1 MEMREMSL
9 GLMILIFVTLLLAGM
24 PVAFIM
30 GFSASLYL
38 LFSPQASFLDM
49 APQKLF
55 SGMDSFVLMCIPFFI
70 LAGEIMTRGKIA
82 DRIVDFA
89 NLIVGRWRG
98 GLAHVNILASM
109 LFAGITGIALGD
121 IAALGSIFI
130 PAMKKQGYDG
140 PFSAA
145 VTASS
150 SIIGPIIPPSM
161 IIVIYGAVTA
171 VSIGALFAAA
181 IIPGILMGLSQM
193 GIVAYLARRR
203 QYPRVTIPVTPKK
216 LILGTRDALVPLMMP
231 AIIIFGIL
239 SGMFTPTEA
248 AGVAVLYAFVVASF
262 FYRTFKLRDYGPVFR
277 NAVTFSAKLLLIVG
291 CASILV
297 WVLGIENVPD
307 KIKGL
312 FYSVSQNK
320 YVLLLMINLFLIFL
334 GMWLDCSSSIILFA
348 PMLTPLAI
356 EIGLDPVHFG
366 ILMIV
371 NLNIGLLTPP
381 LAVCLFAASDISRDP
396 VSRVIAAVLPFLIS
410 CFFTLALITY
420 IPEIT
425 MTLPRLLGLL

>member
-1 MEMREMSL
+1 MREMSL

>member
-1 MEMREMSL
+1 MSL
-9 GLMILIFVTLLLAGM
+9 GLMILIFIVLLVAGM
-24 PVAFIM
+24 PVAFVM

-38 LFSPQASFLDM
+38 LFSPEASFLDM
-49 APQKLF
+49 APQKVF
-55 SGMDSFVLMCIPFFI
+55 AGMDSFVLMCIPFFL
-70 LAGEIMTRGKIA
+70 LAGEIMTRGKIS

-89 NLIVGRWRG
+89 NLIVGRLRG

-109 LFAGITGIALGD
+109 LFAGITGVALGD

-161 IIVIYGAVTA
+161 IIVIYGAVTS

-193 GIVAYLARRR
+193 VIVAYLSKRRN
-203 QYPRVTIPVTPKK
+203 YPKVNIPITPKK
-216 LILGTRDALVPLMMP
+216 LVLGTKDALIPLMMP

-239 SGMFTPTEA
+239 SGVFTPTEA
-248 AGVAVLYAFVVASF
+248 AGIAVLYAFVVATV
-262 FYRTFKLRDYGPVFR
+262 FYRSLKFSDYGAIFK
-277 NAVTFSAKLLLIVG
+277 TSFIFSAKLLLIVG
-291 CASILV
+291 CGSILA
-297 WVLGIENVPD
+297 WVFGIENVPE

-312 FYSVSQNK
+312 FYSISSNK
-320 YVLLLMINLFLIFL
+320 YVLLVMINVFLILL
-334 GMWLDCSSSIILFA
+334 GMWLDCSASIILFA
-348 PMLTPLAI
+348 PMLTPLAM
-356 EIGLDPVHFG
+356 EIGLDPIHFG
-366 ILMIV
+366 VLMIV

-381 LAVCLFAASDISRDP
+381 LAVCLFAAADISRNSFGS
-396 VSRVIAAVLPFLIS
+396 VVLAVLPFLIAS
-410 CFFTLALITY
+410 LFTLALITY
-420 IPEIT
+420 FPAIT

>member
-1 MEMREMSL
+1 MSL
-9 GLMILIFVTLLLAGM
+9 GWMILIFVVLLIAGM
-24 PVAFIM
+24 PVAFVM

-38 LFSPQASFLDM
+38 LFSSQVSFLDM

-55 SGMDSFVLMCIPFFI
+55 AGMDSFVLMCIPFFI

-82 DRIVDFA
+82 DRIVDYA

-109 LFAGITGIALGD
+109 LFAGITGVALGD

-140 PFSAA
+140 PFAAA

-161 IIVIYGAVTA
+161 IIVIYGAVTS

-193 GIVAYLARRR
+193 IIVIFLARRR
-203 QYPRVTIPVTPKK
+203 EYPKIEIHLTTKK
-216 LILGTRDALVPLMMP
+216 LAIGTRDALVPLMMP

-239 SGMFTPTEA
+239 SGVFTPTEA
-248 AGVAVLYAFVVASF
+248 AGMAVLYAFVVASLV
-262 FYRTFKLRDYGPVFR
+262 YRSLKWRDYGAIFR
-277 NAVTFSAKLLLIVG
+277 TAFLFSAKLLLIVG
-291 CASILV
+291 CGSILA
-297 WVLGIENVPD
+297 WVFGIENVPA
-307 KIKGL
+307 KVKGL
-312 FYSVSQNK
+312 FYSVSHNK
-320 YVLLLMINLFLIFL
+320 YILLILINFFLILL
-334 GMWLDCSSSIILFA
+334 GMWLDCSASIILFA
-348 PMLTPLAI
+348 PMLTPLAM
-356 EIGLDPVHFG
+356 EIGIDPVHFG
-366 ILMIV
+366 VLMIV

-381 LAVCLFAASDISRDP
+381 LAVCLFAAADISRDP
-396 VSRVIAAVLPFLIS
+396 FGKVVVAVLPFLIAS
-410 CFFTLALITY
+410 LFTLALVTY
-420 IPEIT
+420 VPAIT
-425 MTLPRLLGLL
+425 MTLPRILGLL

>member
-1 MEMREMSL
+1 MSL
-9 GLMILIFVTLLLAGM
+9 GMMIFIFIALLLAGM
-24 PVAFIM
+24 PVAFVM

-55 SGMDSFVLMCIPFFI
+55 AGMDAFVLMCIPFFI

-98 GLAHVNILASM
+98 GLAHVNIMASM
-109 LFAGITGIALGD
+109 LFAGITGVALGD

-130 PAMKKQGYDG
+130 PAMKKQGYES
-140 PFSAA
+140 PFAA
-145 VTASS
+145 ALTAAS

-161 IIVIYGAVTA
+161 IIVIYGAVTS

-193 GIVAYLARRR
+193 AIVVVLAKRRN
-203 QYPRVTIPVTPKK
+203 YPRIVIPLTPKK
-216 LILGTRDALVPLMMP
+216 LFTGTRDALVPLLMP
-231 AIIIFGIL
+231 AIIIMGIL
-239 SGMFTPTEA
+239 SGVFTPTEA
-248 AGVAVLYAFVVASF
+248 AGIAVLYAFVIASF
-262 FYRTFKLRDYGPVFR
+262 FYRSLRLEDYIPIFKT
-277 NAVTFSAKLLLIVG
+277 AVVFSAKLLLIVG
-291 CASILV
+291 CGSILA
-297 WVLGIENVPD
+297 WVFGIENVPE
-307 KIKGL
+307 KVKGL
-312 FYSVSQNK
+312 FYTISHNK
-320 YVLLLMINLFLIFL
+320 IVLLVLINLFLILL
-334 GMWLDCSSSIILFA
+334 GMWLDCSASIILFA
-348 PMLTPLAI
+348 PMLRPLAM

-366 ILMIV
+366 VLMIV

-396 VSRVIAAVLPFLIS
+396 VGKVIVAVLPFLLVSIIA
-410 CFFTLALITY
+410 LALITF
-420 IPEIT
+420 IPAIT
-425 MTLPRLLGLL
+425 MTLPRWFGLL

>member
-1 MEMREMSL
+1 MSL

>member
-1 MEMREMSL
+1 MSL
-9 GLMILIFVTLLLAGM
+9 GWMVLVFILMLLAGM

-55 SGMDSFVLMCIPFFI
+55 SGMDAFVLMCIPFFI
-70 LAGEIMTRGKIA
+70 LAGEIMTKGKIA
-82 DRIVDFA
+82 DRIVEFA
-89 NLIVGRWRG
+89 NLVVGRWRG

-109 LFAGITGIALGD
+109 LFAGITGVALGD

-161 IIVIYGAVTA
+161 IMVIYGAVTS

-193 GIVAYLARRR
+193 CIVVYLAKKRN
-203 QYPRVTIPVTPKK
+203 YPKITVPLTPKK
-216 LILGTRDALVPLMMP
+216 LALGTRDALVPLVMP

-239 SGMFTPTEA
+239 SGVFTPTEA
-248 AGVAVLYAFVVASF
+248 AGVAVLYAFVVASLI
-262 FYRTFKLRDYGPVFR
+262 YRSLKITEYLPIFKT
-277 NAVTFSAKLLLIVG
+277 AVIFSAKLLLIVG
-291 CASILV
+291 CGAILA
-297 WVLGIENVPD
+297 WVFGIENVPE
-307 KIKGL
+307 KIKGI
-312 FYSVSQNK
+312 FYSISRNK
-320 YVLLLMINLFLIFL
+320 YLVLLMINLFLVLL
-334 GMWLDCSSSIILFA
+334 GMWLDCSASIILFA
-348 PMLTPLAI
+348 PMLTPLAV
-356 EIGLDPVHFG
+356 ELGVHPVHFG
-366 ILMIV
+366 VLMIV

-381 LAVCLFAASDISRDP
+381 LAVCLFAAADISKDP
-396 VSRVIAAVLPFLIS
+396 VSHIVIAVLPFLVAS
-410 CFFTLALITY
+410 LFTLGLVTY
-420 IPEIT
+420 IPAVT
-425 MTLPRLLGLL
+425 LTLPALLGLL

>member
-1 MEMREMSL
+1 MSL
-9 GLMILIFVTLLLAGM
+9 GMMIFIFITLLLAGM
-24 PVAFIM
+24 PVAFVM

-38 LFSPQASFLDM
+38 LLSPQASFLDM

-55 SGMDSFVLMCIPFFI
+55 AGMDAFVLMCIPFFI

-98 GLAHVNILASM
+98 GLAHVNIMASM
-109 LFAGITGIALGD
+109 LFAGITGVALGD

-130 PAMKKQGYDG
+130 PAMKKQGYES
-140 PFSAA
+140 PFAA
-145 VTASS
+145 ALTAAS

-161 IIVIYGAVTA
+161 IIVIYGAVTS

-193 GIVAYLARRR
+193 AIVVFLAKRRR
-203 QYPRVTIPVTPKK
+203 YPRIIIPLTTKK
-216 LILGTRDALVPLMMP
+216 LFAGTRDALVPLLMP
-231 AIIIFGIL
+231 AIIIMGIL
-239 SGMFTPTEA
+239 SGVFTPTEA
-248 AGVAVLYAFVVASF
+248 AGVAVLYAFVIASF
-262 FYRTFKLRDYGPVFR
+262 FYRSLNPKDYIPILKT
-277 NAVTFSAKLLLIVG
+277 AVVFSAKLLLIVG
-291 CASILV
+291 CGSILA
-297 WVLGIENVPD
+297 WVFGIENVPD
-307 KIKGL
+307 KVKTL
-312 FYSVSQNK
+312 FYSVSHNK
-320 YVLLLMINLFLIFL
+320 IVLLILINLFLILL
-334 GMWLDCSSSIILFA
+334 GMWLDCSASIILFA
-348 PMLTPLAI
+348 PMLRPLAM

-396 VSRVIAAVLPFLIS
+396 VGKVIVAVLPFLLVSLIA
-410 CFFTLALITY
+410 LALITF
-420 IPEIT
+420 IPAIT
-425 MTLPRLLGLL
+425 MTLPRWFGLL

>member
-1 MEMREMSL
+1 MSL
-9 GLMILIFVTLLLAGM
+9 GLMILIFVVLLIAGM
-24 PVAFIM
+24 PVAFVM

-49 APQKLF
+49 APQKVF
-55 SGMDSFVLMCIPFFI
+55 AGMDSFVLMCIPFFL
-70 LAGEIMTRGKIA
+70 LAGEIMTRGKIS

-89 NLIVGRWRG
+89 NLIVGRLRG

-109 LFAGITGIALGD
+109 LFAGITGVALGD

-140 PFSAA
+140 PFAAA

-161 IIVIYGAVTA
+161 IIVIYGAVTS

-181 IIPGILMGLSQM
+181 IIPGILMGFSQM
-193 GIVAYLARRR
+193 IIVAYLSKRRN
-203 QYPRVTIPVTPKK
+203 YPKVHIPITPKK
-216 LILGTRDALVPLMMP
+216 LIFGTKDAIVPLMMP

-239 SGMFTPTEA
+239 SGVFTPTEA
-248 AGVAVLYAFVVASF
+248 AGMAVLYAFVIATV
-262 FYRTFKLRDYGPVFR
+262 FYRSLKIADYTAIFKTAFI
-277 NAVTFSAKLLLIVG
+277 FSAKLLLIVG
-291 CASILV
+291 CGSILA
-297 WVLGIENVPD
+297 WVFGIENVPE

-312 FYSVSQNK
+312 FYSISHNK
-320 YVLLLMINLFLIFL
+320 YVLLIMINMFLILL
-334 GMWLDCSSSIILFA
+334 GMWLDCSASIILFA
-348 PMLTPLAI
+348 PMLTPLAM

-366 ILMIV
+366 VLMIV

-381 LAVCLFAASDISRDP
+381 LAVCLFAAADISRDSFGS
-396 VSRVIAAVLPFLIS
+396 VVVAILPFLIAS
-410 CFFTLALITY
+410 LFTLALITY
-420 IPEIT
+420 FPAIT
-425 MTLPRLLGLL
+425 MTVPRWLGLL

>member
-1 MEMREMSL
+1 MSL
-9 GLMILIFVTLLLAGM
+9 GLMVFIFIALLLAGM
-24 PVAFIM
+24 PVAFVM

-38 LFSPQASFLDM
+38 LFSPQANFLDM

-55 SGMDSFVLMCIPFFI
+55 AGMDAFVLMCIPFFI

-98 GLAHVNILASM
+98 GLAHVNIVASM
-109 LFAGITGIALGD
+109 LFAGITGVALGD

-130 PAMKKQGYDG
+130 PAMKKQGYES
-140 PFSAA
+140 PFAA
-145 VTASS
+145 AITASS

-161 IIVIYGAVTA
+161 IIVIYGAVTS

-193 GIVAYLARRR
+193 AIVVYLAKRRK
-203 QYPRVTIPVTPKK
+203 YPRIVIPLTAKK
-216 LILGTRDALVPLMMP
+216 LYSGTRDALVPLLMP
-231 AIIIFGIL
+231 AIIILGIL
-239 SGMFTPTEA
+239 SGVFTPTEA

-262 FYRTFKLRDYGPVFR
+262 FYRSLRPADYIPILKT
-277 NAVTFSAKLLLIVG
+277 AVVFSAKLLLIVG
-291 CASILV
+291 CGSILA
-297 WVLGIENVPD
+297 WVFGIENIPEKV
-307 KIKGL
+307 KGL
-312 FYSVSQNK
+312 FYSISQNK
-320 YVLLLMINLFLIFL
+320 IVLLIMINLFLILL
-334 GMWLDCSSSIILFA
+334 GMWLDCSASIILFA
-348 PMLTPLAI
+348 PMLRPLAS

-396 VSRVIAAVLPFLIS
+396 VIKVIVAVWPFLLAS
-410 CFFTLALITY
+410 LFTLGLITF
-420 IPEIT
+420 IPAIT
-425 MTLPRLLGLL
+425 MTLPRWFGLL

>member
-1 MEMREMSL
+1 MSL
-9 GLMILIFVTLLLAGM
+9 GLMIFIFIALLLAGM
-24 PVAFIM
+24 PVAFVM

-55 SGMDSFVLMCIPFFI
+55 AGMDAFVLMCIPFFI

-82 DRIVDFA
+82 DRLVDFA

-98 GLAHVNILASM
+98 GLAHVNIMASM
-109 LFAGITGIALGD
+109 LFAGITGVALGD

-130 PAMKKQGYDG
+130 PAMKKQGYES
-140 PFSAA
+140 PFAA
-145 VTASS
+145 AITAAS

-161 IIVIYGAVTA
+161 IIVIYGAVTS

-193 GIVAYLARRR
+193 AIVFYLAKRRK
-203 QYPRVTIPVTPKK
+203 YPRIVIPLTPQK
-216 LILGTRDALVPLMMP
+216 LFTGTRDALVPLLMP
-231 AIIIFGIL
+231 AIIILGIL
-239 SGMFTPTEA
+239 SGVFTPTEA
-248 AGVAVLYAFVVASF
+248 AGVAVLYAFVIATF
-262 FYRTFKLRDYGPVFR
+262 FYRSLRLADYIPILKT
-277 NAVTFSAKLLLIVG
+277 AVVFSAKLLLIVG
-291 CASILV
+291 CGSILA
-297 WVLGIENVPD
+297 WVFGIENVPE
-307 KIKGL
+307 KVKGL
-312 FYSVSQNK
+312 FYSISHNK
-320 YVLLLMINLFLIFL
+320 IALLAMINLFLILL
-334 GMWLDCSSSIILFA
+334 GMWLDCSASIILFA
-348 PMLTPLAI
+348 PMLRPLAM

-396 VSRVIAAVLPFLIS
+396 VGKVIVAVLPFLLAS
-410 CFFTLALITY
+410 LFTLVLITF
-420 IPEIT
+420 IPAIT
-425 MTLPRLLGLL
+425 MTLPRWFGLL

>member
-1 MEMREMSL
+1 MSL
-9 GLMILIFVTLLLAGM
+9 GLMILVFVALLLAGM

-49 APQKLF
+49 APQKVF

-70 LAGEIMTRGKIA
+70 LAGEIMTRGRIA

-171 VSIGALFAAA
+171 VSVGALFAAA

-193 GIVAYLARRR
+193 VIVAYLSKRR
-203 QYPRVTIPVTPKK
+203 QYPKVTIPVTPKK

-239 SGMFTPTEA
+239 SGIFTPTEA
-248 AGVAVLYAFVVASF
+248 AGMAVLYAFVIASF
-262 FYRTFKLRDYGPVFR
+262 FYRSLKLRDYGPIFR
-277 NAVTFSAKLLLIVG
+277 TAVIFSAKLLLIVG

-297 WVLGIENVPD
+297 WVLGIENVPER
-307 KIKGL
+307 IKGA
-312 FYSVSQNK
+312 FYSVSRNR
-320 YVLLLMINLFLIFL
+320 YVLLILINLFLIFL

-356 EIGLDPVHFG
+356 EIGLDPIHFG

-381 LAVCLFAASDISRDP
+381 LAVCLFAAADISRDT
-396 VSRVIAAVLPFLIS
+396 VSRVIVAVLPFLIS
-410 CFFTLALITY
+410 CLFTLALITY
-420 IPEIT
+420 FPAIT
-425 MTLPRLLGLL
+425 MTLPELFGLL

>member
-1 MEMREMSL
+1 MSL
-9 GLMILIFVTLLLAGM
+9 GVMILIFITLLLAGM

-30 GFSASLYL
+30 GFSGALYL
-38 LFSPQASFLDM
+38 LFSPQISFLDM

-70 LAGEIMTRGKIA
+70 LAGEIMTRSRIA

-89 NLIVGRWRG
+89 NLIVGRLRG

-109 LFAGITGIALGD
+109 IFAGITGVALGD

-140 PFSAA
+140 PFAAA

-171 VSIGALFAAA
+171 VPIGALFAAA
-181 IIPGILMGLSQM
+181 IIPGIIMGLSQM
-193 GIVAYLARRR
+193 GIVAFLAKRRH
-203 QYPRVTIPVTPKK
+203 YPKVTIPITPKK
-216 LILGTRDALVPLMMP
+216 LLLGTRDALVPLMMP
-231 AIIIFGIL
+231 AIIVFGIL
-239 SGMFTPTEA
+239 SGVFTPTEA
-248 AGVAVLYAFVVASF
+248 AGVAVLYAFVVASL
-262 FYRTFKLRDYGPVFR
+262 FYRTFKLRNYGPVFR
-277 NAVTFSAKLLLIVG
+277 TAVIFSAKLLLIVG

-307 KIKGL
+307 RIKGL
-312 FYSVSQNK
+312 FYSVSRNR
-320 YVLLLMINLFLIFL
+320 YLLLLLINLFLIFL

-381 LAVCLFAASDISRDP
+381 LAVCLFAAAEISRDP
-396 VSRVIAAVLPFLIS
+396 FARIVVAVLPFLVAS
-410 CFFTLALITY
+410 LFSLALITY
-420 IPEIT
+420 IPAIT

>member
-1 MEMREMSL
+1 MSL
-9 GLMILIFVTLLLAGM
+9 GLMILVFVALLLVGM

-193 GIVAYLARRR
+193 IIVAYLSKRR
-203 QYPRVTIPVTPKK
+203 QYPKVTVPITPKR
-216 LILGTRDALVPLMMP
+216 LLLGTRDALVPLMMP

-239 SGMFTPTEA
+239 SGIFTPTEA
-248 AGVAVLYAFVVASF
+248 AGIAVLYAFVIASF
-262 FYRTFKLRDYGPVFR
+262 FYRTLKFRDYGPIFR
-277 NAVTFSAKLLLIVG
+277 TAVIFSAKLLLIVG

-297 WVLGIENVPD
+297 WVLGIENVPEE
-307 KIKGL
+307 IKGV
-312 FYSVSQNK
+312 FYSVSRNR
-320 YVLLLMINLFLIFL
+320 YVLLILINLFLIFL

-381 LAVCLFAASDISRDP
+381 LAVCLFAAADISRDT
-396 VSRVIAAVLPFLIS
+396 VSRVIVAVLPFLIS
-410 CFFTLALITY
+410 CLFTLALITY
-420 IPEIT
+420 VPEIT
-425 MTLPRLLGLL
+425 MTLPRWFGLL